1 MKIGIEQLLAKNALP
16 HLLRHLRLFAL
27 TVGGTEAHAQ
37 FLKDQDQVRVVMQAG
52 LGRLKKL
59 RMNRSRGKRWCQA
72 ETMRMFQSR
81 NFLTAVALIQ
91 ALIKE
96 QHLSLAGARHL
107 ADRARDWSVGEAII
121 FEPQPKSNGDQRII
135 SKFGPMK
142 RVRNRAM
149 ALLIEAVSGPFQF
162 DFCHLG
168 RGGVEGAVK
177 QIGESVLQGYRF
189 WITCDLT
196 SAYPSVTLDH
206 VKGII
211 PIHGRLLSEVGF
223 STRYNGYTTN
233 KEGARPGLAEGAS
246 HSSKILSAFTDG
258 PLRQVGGSVQVLCFA
273 DNIAIGARTLDSV
286 ECAFNTFKNALSA
299 SKAGPIHLHSV
310 TICDAFHHHS
320 HIKKGN
326 LTYRNGVDFC
336 QYRISYD
343 EHDAKLRYRANTLA
357 FAKAKRK
364 AFSRLSGVNEEDE
377 MEDIV
382 DAYLRNWARSFRLWK
397 VDDNTLECLKQTRD
411 QWLYEFKYSKTIDA
425 A

>member
-37 FLKDQDQVRVVMQAG
+37 FSKDQDQVRGVMQAG

-59 RMNRSRGKRWCQA
+59 RMKRSRGNRWCQA
-72 ETMRMFQSR
+72 ETMRMFQNR

-96 QHLSLAGARHL
+96 EHLSLDGARHL
-107 ADRARDWSVGEAII
+107 ADRARDLSVDEAII
-121 FEPQPKSNGDQRII
+121 FELQPKLNGDQRII
-135 SKFGPMK
+135 FKFGPMK

-149 ALLIEAVSGPFQF
+149 ALLIEAVSGPFEF

-189 WITCDLT
+189 WVTCDLT
-196 SAYPSVTLDH
+196 SAYPSVKLDH
-206 VKGII
+206 VKGVI

-223 STRYNGYTTN
+223 ATRYNRCITN

-258 PLRQVGGSVQVLCFA
+258 PLRQVGGSNPVLCFA
-273 DNIAIGARTLDSV
+273 DNIAIGAHTVDSV
-286 ECAFNTFKNALSA
+286 KCAFNTFKNALSA

-310 TICDAFHHHS
+310 AICDAFHHHS
-320 HIKKGN
+320 HVKKGN

-336 QYRISYD
+336 HYRISYD
-343 EHDAKLRYRANTLA
+343 AHDAKLRYRANTLA

-364 AFSRLSGVNEEDE
+364 VFSRLSGVTDEDE
-377 MEDIV
+377 MEHIV
-382 DAYLRNWARSFRLWK
+382 DAYLRNWAKSFRLWK

-411 QWLYEFKYSKTIDA
+411 WWVYEFKHGKTIDA